1 MLSVL
6 ARGPTIAE
14 ASRREKAS
22 EGSIGRWEAD
32 LLEADKT
39 TLTSGRSGPSSREER
54 RTAVIGCAPEVLL
67 WLARPENSR
76 WAPGGS
82 LRSER
87 RSERIGRLTIRR
99 GDLLDGSHCDSCCE
113 LVSGTR
119 LAGKALATA
128 RSQAKP

>member
-22 EGSIGRWEAD
+22 EESIGRWEAD
-32 LLEADKT
+32 LLEAGKT
-39 TLTSGRSGPSSREER
+39 TLTSGLSGPSSREER

-67 WLARPENSR
+67 WLARSENST
-76 WAPGGS
+76 WVPGGS

-99 GDLLDGSHCDSCCE
+99 GDLLDSSHCDSCCE

-119 LAGKALATA
+119 LADKSA
-128 RSQAKP
+128 RRGTEPGEP